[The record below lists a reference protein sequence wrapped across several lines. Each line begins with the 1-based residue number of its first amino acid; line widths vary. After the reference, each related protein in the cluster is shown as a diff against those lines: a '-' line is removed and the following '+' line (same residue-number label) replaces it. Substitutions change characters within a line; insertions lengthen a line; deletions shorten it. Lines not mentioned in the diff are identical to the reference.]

1 MKEDRKYGLLIQP
14 SIKIHRQYF
23 KEMCKLHGIYVLYRA
38 PLKDKH
44 YTTYAEID
52 SNFAPPLQIGCLF
65 EQHPDQRTT
74 KKLGWVA
81 ELQEDASIIH
91 VDYDLPDLQV
101 GALFII
107 PSGLD
112 DGKGRLFKV
121 TRMST
126 VMVYPA
132 SVSCAIVPEY
142 EDTLEQATI
151 NDYTETSLNM
161 LNDEEQRVFIGGGS
175 YIG

>member
-1 MKEDRKYGLLIQP
+1 MEENRKYGLLIQP
-14 SIKIHRQYF
+14 EIKLHRQYF
-23 KEMCKLHGIYVLYRA
+23 KEMVKLHGIYVLYRS
-38 PLKDKH
+38 PLQDKH

-65 EQHPDQRTT
+65 ENHPDQRTT

-81 ELQEDASIIH
+81 ELQEGASIIH
-91 VDYDLPDLQV
+91 VDYDLPNLQV

-126 VMVYPA
+126 IMVYPA
-132 SVSCAIVPEY
+132 SIACEIVPEY
-142 EDTLEQATI
+142 EDTLEETTI
-151 NDYTETSLNM
+151 NDFTDCSFNL
-161 LNDEEQRVFIGGGS
+161 LNDEEQRIFIGGDS
-175 YIG
+175 NIS

>member
-1 MKEDRKYGLLIQP
+1 MEENRKYGLLIQP
-14 SIKIHRQYF
+14 SIKLNRQYF
-23 KEMCKLHGIYVLYRA
+23 KELCKLHGIYVLYRA
-38 PLKDKH
+38 PLQDKH

-65 EQHPDQRTT
+65 DQHPNQITT

-91 VDYDLPDLQV
+91 VDYDLPNLQV

-121 TRMST
+121 TQMST
-126 VMVYPA
+126 IMIYPA
-132 SVSCAIVPEY
+132 SISCVIVPEY
-142 EDTLEQATI
+142 EDTLDPATY
-151 NDYTETSLNM
+151 NDYTECSFNM
-161 LNDEEQRVFIGGGS
+161 LNDEGQRVFVGGDT
-175 YIG
+175 YIS

>member
-1 MKEDRKYGLLIQP
+1 MEENRKYGLLIQP
-14 SIKIHRQYF
+14 SIKLHRQYF

-38 PLKDKH
+38 PLKNKH

-52 SNFAPPLQIGCLF
+52 SNFAPPIQIGCLF
-65 EQHPDQRTT
+65 ESHPDQRTT

-101 GALFII
+101 GSLFII

-121 TRMST
+121 IRMST
-126 VMVYPA
+126 IMIYPA
-132 SVSCAIVPEY
+132 SISCAIVPEY
-142 EDTLEQATI
+142 EDTLDPDTY
-151 NDYTETSLNM
+151 NDYTDISFNM
-161 LNDEEQRVFIGGGS
+161 LQDEGQRVLIGGDLS
-175 YIG
+175 VS